1 MKDKWAYEPPNIYS
15 VRVDRVVC
23 YMYEADLYHPHC
35 VLEVM
40 GLPQGD
46 PERVL
51 SDEAILR
58 GINRGDEES
67 FDSDE
72 FPKVVFAGYLA
83 DEDCCGLCG
92 ETLL

>member
-1 MKDKWAYEPPNIYS
+1 MKDKWAYEPSNIHS
-15 VRVDRVVC
+15 VRVDKVVC
-23 YMYEADLYHPHC
+23 YVYEADLYHPHC

-40 GLPQGD
+40 GLRQGD
-46 PERVL
+46 SEKIL

-72 FPKVVFAGYLA
+72 FPKVVFEGYLS
-83 DEDCCGLCG
+83 DEDYCGLCG
-92 ETLL
+92 DAFL